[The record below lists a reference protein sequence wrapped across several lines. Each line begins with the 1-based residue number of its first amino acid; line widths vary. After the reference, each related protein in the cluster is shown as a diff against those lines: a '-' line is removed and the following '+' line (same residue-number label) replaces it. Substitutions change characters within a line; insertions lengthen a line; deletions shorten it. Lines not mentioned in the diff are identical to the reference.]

1 MYYTKKIIQLKY
13 DALNYHIIG
22 GLEMKELLTIMLFSI
37 SLIAVLASIS
47 SAEDKGDAAKGKE
60 TFNNTCVACHGAEG
74 KGDGVA
80 AAALDPKP
88 RDLSNGEYVS
98 TLSNEHLYKVINEGG
113 ASVGL
118 SPLMASWGGVLSEQD
133 IWNVI
138 AYIRQDVC
146 KCQYDAN

>member
-1 MYYTKKIIQLKY
+1 MKK
-13 DALNYHIIG
+13 
-22 GLEMKELLTIMLFSI
+22 LLTIMLFSI
-37 SLIAVLASIS
+37 SLIAVLALIS
-47 SAEDKGDAAKGKE
+47 SAEDKGDAAKGKV
-60 TFNNTCVACHGAEG
+60 TFNNTCVACHGPEG

-118 SPLMASWGGVLSEQD
+118 SPLMAAWGGVLSEED
-133 IWNVI
+133 TWNVI
-138 AYIRQDVC
+138 AYIRQDLC

>member
-1 MYYTKKIIQLKY
+1 MRKSLFTF
-13 DALNYHIIG
+13 
-22 GLEMKELLTIMLFSI
+22 LLLVPCLLV
-37 SLIAVLASIS
+37 SLATG
-47 SAEDKGDAAKGKE
+47 SAEEKGDAAKGKE
-60 TFNNTCVACHGAEG
+60 TYTNMCAACHGPEG

-88 RDLSNGEYVS
+88 RDLSDAAYVS

-118 SPLMASWGGVLSEQD
+118 SPTMAAWGGALSEQD

-146 KCQYDAN
+146 KCQYEKK

>member
-1 MYYTKKIIQLKY
+1 MYYTKEIIQLEY

-22 GLEMKELLTIMLFSI
+22 GLEMKKLLTIMLFSI
-37 SLIAVLASIS
+37 SLIAVLVSIS
-47 SAEDKGDAAKGKE
+47 SAEDKGDAAKGKV
-60 TFNNTCVACHGAEG
+60 TFNNTCVACHGPEG
-74 KGDGVA
+74 KGDGVV

-118 SPLMASWGGVLSEQD
+118 SPLMAAWGGVLSEED
-133 IWNVI
+133 TWNVI
-138 AYIRQDVC
+138 AYIRQDLC
-146 KCQYDAN
+146 KCQYDDN